1 MSRVHYL
8 EGDYE
13 QLVINETIDGL
24 FSSYRI
30 DRNSLPKGFF
40 LYEIRWDDSLSS
52 LAEISPSV
60 VVNHA
65 GSFITSHPLNLMQ
78 TIAYGL
84 TYTNFIEFCQF
95 GEWAYEKLA
104 VLDCNSGNVAVISP
118 DRRLQTTEEIEIF
131 LEWALWLSSE

>member
-13 QLVINETIDGL
+13 QLVINETIDGI

-52 LAEISPSV
+52 LAEICPSV

-65 GSFITSHPLNLMQ
+65 GSFITKSPLEFDANNS
-78 TIAYGL
+78 IRI
-84 TYTNFIEFCQF
+84 TYANFVEFCQF
-95 GEWAYEKLA
+95 GEWAYEKLDRKSTR
-104 VLDCNSGNVAVISP
+104 LNSSHP
-118 DRRLQTTEEIEIF
+118 TTSRMP
-131 LEWALWLSSE
+131 SSA

>member
-65 GSFITSHPLNLMQ
+65 GSFITKSPLEFDANNS
-78 TIAYGL
+78 IRI
-84 TYTNFIEFCQF
+84 TYTNFTCH
-95 GEWAYEKLA
+95 GCCRRNRSAYRNLT
-104 VLDCNSGNVAVISP
+104 GNCL
-118 DRRLQTTEEIEIF
+118 REI
-131 LEWALWLSSE
+131 

>member
-52 LAEISPSV
+52 LAEICPSV

-65 GSFITSHPLNLMQ
+65 GSFITKSPL
-78 TIAYGL
+78 
-84 TYTNFIEFCQF
+84 EFD
-95 GEWAYEKLA
+95 A
-104 VLDCNSGNVAVISP
+104 NNVAVISP
-118 DRRLQTTEEIEIF
+118 DRRLQTAEEIEIF
-131 LEWALWLSSE
+131 LSEHCGYHLSEINWMVMKGDVVFLNENDF

>member
-1 MSRVHYL
+1 MV
-8 EGDYE
+8 
-13 QLVINETIDGL
+13 
-24 FSSYRI
+24 
-30 DRNSLPKGFF
+30 
-40 LYEIRWDDSLSS
+40 
-52 LAEISPSV
+52 EISPSV

-65 GSFITSHPLNLMQ
+65 GSFITKSPLEFDANNS
-78 TIAYGL
+78 IRI

-131 LEWALWLSSE
+131 LSGHCGYHLSEINWMVMKGDVLFFERERFLMSITVTASWNGAIT

>member
-52 LAEISPSV
+52 LAEISPATV
-60 VVNHA
+60 PQLPPVR
-65 GSFITSHPLNLMQ
+65 
-78 TIAYGL
+78 
-84 TYTNFIEFCQF
+84 
-95 GEWAYEKLA
+95 
-104 VLDCNSGNVAVISP
+104 P
-118 DRRLQTTEEIEIF
+118 DPMRPPRRDT
-131 LEWALWLSSE
+131 AR